1 LFEKSAKNFGI
12 GGDIQPKRDLSRYVR
27 WPEYI
32 LLQRQKAILQ
42 KRLKVPPTINQF
54 AKAADKNLAS
64 NVFKLLNKYRPETK
78 QEKKER
84 LKASAE
90 KVTKGEKLEGK
101 KPTVVK
107 FGINHITALVE
118 SKKAQLVVIANDVD
132 PIEVNSRPFV
142 ASTEMWRG
150 CILSQKG

>member
-1 LFEKSAKNFGI
+1 LFEKSPKNFGI
-12 GGDIQPKRDLSRYVR
+12 GGDVQPKRDMSRYVR

-84 LKASAE
+84 LKGAAE

-107 FGINHITALVE
+107 FGINHITALIE

-132 PIEVNSRPFV
+132 PIEVRVFAGWNIV
-142 ASTEMWRG
+142 G
-150 CILSQKG
+150 